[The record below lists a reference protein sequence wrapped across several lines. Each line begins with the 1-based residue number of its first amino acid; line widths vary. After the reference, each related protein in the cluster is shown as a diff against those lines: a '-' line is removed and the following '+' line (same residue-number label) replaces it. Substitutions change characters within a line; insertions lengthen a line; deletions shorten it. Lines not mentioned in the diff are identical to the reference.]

1 MNELFAMHGY
11 GGYVWSAYG
20 ATIFILLFI
29 VIRTTIRQYR
39 LLKLEREVIERN
51 KAPDL

>member
-1 MNELFAMHGY
+1 MDTLFSMHGY
-11 GGYVWSAYG
+11 GEYVWSAYG

-39 LLKLEREVIERN
+39 LLRLEREVVERN